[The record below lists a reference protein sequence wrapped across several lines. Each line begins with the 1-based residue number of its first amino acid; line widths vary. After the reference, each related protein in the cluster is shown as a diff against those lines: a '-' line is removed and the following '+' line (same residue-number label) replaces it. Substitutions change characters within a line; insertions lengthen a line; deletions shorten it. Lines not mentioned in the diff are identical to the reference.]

1 MSIYLTIIWFV
12 LKGAIIM
19 KVSRID
25 IFLFAIQILIFYL
38 LPLLGAAANEMIIMF
53 AQISVTFL
61 LSMLIGAMSDSRLKY
76 ILPVLTT
83 LLYIP
88 SAYIYENYNKVTY
101 VLLYLI
107 FSCVGLLVGLVTA
120 KIINVISE

>member
-1 MSIYLTIIWFV
+1 
-12 LKGAIIM
+12 M

-25 IFLFAIQILIFYL
+25 IFLLAIQILIFYL

-88 SAYIYENYNKVTY
+88 SAYIYVNYNKVTY

>member
-88 SAYIYENYNKVTY
+88 SVYIYENYNKVTY